1 MSGDQVDVSV
11 RKLQNLTLNEEVE
24 ESVFFQTYSRLETH
38 MDLLKDTARTMA
50 YRDAIEQN
58 RQLFEGK
65 VVLDVGCGMGILS
78 LFAAKAGASKV
89 IGVENADIAALA
101 SQIVKDNGKENVVNV
116 VQGLIEEVE
125 LPDGIQQVDIIVSE
139 WMGNALYMEGML
151 HSVLFARDKWLRP
164 GGLVLPNVANLWIA
178 GACDPHRSL
187 NNDFWNNVEGFDMS
201 SVKIQVS
208 HEAVVDCVAS
218 QNVLTSAYL
227 VHTTRLESAL
237 NTPIKFR
244 STFEL
249 EVLRTGIIHSMIL
262 YFDVAF
268 LEGQTETPVT
278 LSTSPHAPWTHW
290 EQTVLHLDNPL
301 YVQAKER
308 IIGGFGMFPSS
319 ENSRCMNFELGIR
332 PKGTKGQA
340 SHFKY
345 FNSSQKL

>member
-1 MSGDQVDVSV
+1 MSGDQGDVSSCKLE
-11 RKLQNLTLNEEVE
+11 KLQLNEELE
-24 ESVFFQTYSRLETH
+24 QSDFFQTYSRLETH
-38 MDLLKDTARTMA
+38 MDLLKDSARTTA
-50 YRDAIEQN
+50 YQDAIQHN

-78 LFAAKAGASKV
+78 IFAAKAGASKV

-116 VQGLIEEVE
+116 VKGLIEEVE

-201 SVKIQVS
+201 SVKNQVA

-218 QNVLTSAYL
+218 QNLLTNEYL
-227 VHTTRLESAL
+227 VHTTRLESAP
-237 NTPIKFR
+237 NAPIKFR
-244 STFEL
+244 TTFEL
-249 EVLRTGIIHSMIL
+249 EALRTGIIHSMIL
-262 YFDVAF
+262 YFDVGF
-268 LEGQTETPVT
+268 FVGQTEKPVT
-278 LSTSPHAPWTHW
+278 LSTSPQSPWTHW
-290 EQTVLHLDNPL
+290 EQTVLHLDTPI
-301 YVQAKER
+301 YVQAHER
-308 IIGGFGMFPSS
+308 ISGGVGMFPSAG
-319 ENSRCMNFELGIR
+319 NSRCMNFELGIR
-332 PKGTKGQA
+332 SKEAQGQA

-345 FNSSQKL
+345 FTSSQKL